1 LSTISDETGRVRHS
15 RPGPDRP
22 QRAALTRAGDAAS
35 HGWTTC
41 ALRPVCGSLSCDA
54 HAGQCAHS
62 ACEEGGALQA
72 GCDVDISCVSKVC
85 AADADPFCCNAAEG
99 GFWDEFCIAK
109 VNQLCSIDGKPD
121 ACTP

>member
-1 LSTISDETGRVRHS
+1 LDYLCAAPRLRLALL
-15 RPGPDRP
+15 R
-22 QRAALTRAGDAAS
+22 RAL
-35 HGWTTC
+35 
-41 ALRPVCGSLSCDA
+41 
-54 HAGQCAHS
+54 
-62 ACEEGGALQA
+62 ACEE